1 MTKPLAELLRDHQ
14 RVLADLTRE
23 PYDGPNTPE
32 VRAILI
38 KTCKDAIEQIKRDIE
53 DPD

>member
-1 MTKPLAELLRDHQ
+1 MTTPLAELLQKHQ
-14 RVLADLTRE
+14 RALADLTRE

-38 KTCKDAIEQIKRDIE
+38 KTCRDAIEQIKRDMD

>member
-1 MTKPLAELLRDHQ
+1 MTKPLAELLKEHQ
-14 RVLADLTRE
+14 RALSDLTRE

-38 KTCKDAIEQIKRDIE
+38 KSCRDAIEQIKRDIE